1 MSENIATIIGY
12 VLFAIS
18 EIIPLLPIPA
28 NGVFHSFII
37 GLQNSFKN
45 HHIDLELGQQL
56 SGIQTQSKSINL
68 HDVIEYI
75 NTNPDKLTH
84 VKTYINGIEQEK

>member
-1 MSENIATIIGY
+1 MSENTAAIIGY

-45 HHIDLELGQQL
+45 PHVDLELGQQL
-56 SGIQTQSKSINL
+56 SGLQTQSKSINL

-75 NTNPDKLTH
+75 NTNPDKLPH
-84 VKTYINGIEQEK
+84 VKTYINGIEQAK

>member
-1 MSENIATIIGY
+1 MSENIAAIIGY

-45 HHIDLELGQQL
+45 PHVDLELGQQIVGL
-56 SGIQTQSKSINL
+56 QNQNTTKSINF
-68 HDVIEYI
+68 HDVVDYI
-75 NTNPDKLTH
+75 NTNPDKLPH
-84 VKTYINGIEQEK
+84 VKTYINGIEK

>member
-45 HHIDLELGQQL
+45 PHVDLELGQQMTGL
-56 SGIQTQSKSINL
+56 QSQNKSVDL
-68 HDVIEYI
+68 HDVVNYI
-75 NTNPDKLTH
+75 NKNPDKLPH
-84 VKTYINGIEQEK
+84 IKTYINGIENK